1 MQSDMENTEENLQ
14 ENIENEDLNG
24 VKEVIVKRKLSK
36 MTTTIDEVLLKQ
48 LIFNLSSREWSKYE
62 I

>member
-36 MTTTIDEVLLKQ
+36 MTTTIDEVLLK
-48 LIFNLSSREWSKYE
+48 
-62 I
+62 